1 MQINI
6 NNISHIYEQNSPFER
21 KALHN
26 VSVNIEKGQYVAVV
40 GQTGSGKSTLVQHI
54 NGLLLPSEGSIQ
66 VGDFIL
72 TSKTKKRKLKPLRE
86 KVGYVFQNPE
96 QQLFEETVE
105 KEVLFGLLNFGYTMN
120 LAKKRAHEA
129 LALVG
134 IKKEFF
140 QVSPFHLSGGQMR
153 RVAIASILALK
164 PEVLILDEPTAGL
177 DSTGRKEVM
186 ELFAKLNK
194 EKQTTIILVTH
205 QMEDVAK
212 FAEKVFVMQDGK
224 LIAAESPQNLFYN
237 DKFIANAH
245 LDIPETISFMKKF
258 DERTNRK
265 MQFKGLTIE
274 EAANYIQRVSL
285 NKE

>member
-6 NNISHIYEQNSPFER
+6 SNISHIYEKNSPFER

-26 VSVNIEKGQYVAVV
+26 VSGTIEKGQYVAVV

-54 NGLLLPSEGSIQ
+54 NGLLLPTEGSIQ
-66 VGDFIL
+66 VGDFTL
-72 TSKTKKRKLKPLRE
+72 TPKTKNSKLKPLRE

-105 KEVLFGLLNFGYTMN
+105 KEVLFGLQNFGYPLN
-120 LAKKRAHEA
+120 LAKNRAHEA

-134 IKKEFF
+134 IKKELF
-140 QVSPFHLSGGQMR
+140 QASPFHISGGQMR

-164 PEVLILDEPTAGL
+164 PEILILDEPTAGL
-177 DSTGRKEVM
+177 DSTGRKEIM
-186 ELFAKLNK
+186 ELFNNLNK

-205 QMEDVAK
+205 HMEDVANY
-212 FAEKVFVMQDGK
+212 ADEVLVMHDGK
-224 LIAAESPQNLFYN
+224 LIAAESPTELFYN
-237 DKFIANAH
+237 KKLMKEAQ
-245 LDIPETISFMKKF
+245 LDVPETISFMKKF
-258 DERTNRK
+258 DDRMNRK
-265 MQFKGLTIE
+265 QQFKGLTIE
-274 EAANYIQRVSL
+274 EAASYIQSVSL